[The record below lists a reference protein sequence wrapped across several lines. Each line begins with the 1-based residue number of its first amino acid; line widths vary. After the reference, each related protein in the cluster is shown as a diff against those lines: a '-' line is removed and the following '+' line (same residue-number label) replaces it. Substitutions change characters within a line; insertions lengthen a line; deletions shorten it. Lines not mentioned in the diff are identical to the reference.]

1 MRDRFTSPLWKVCL
15 FFTMTISATLGFLIW
30 GSPGWAQGPAFTSIS
45 PGATSEV
52 GLKAEEAAEKIW
64 LAHRELL
71 RKGDWTKSQGEL
83 EKLYQWKL
91 DQGIRNHYLYA
102 AALIRESQDI
112 AREGKSEA
120 IPGLLIYAAKM
131 APDLSQVA
139 YARARWLWSR
149 NPFSLEN
156 AGKAG
161 WHWLQGVLLSF
172 YNLEEALPQL
182 ANLTLWVLLS
192 LLITFVVFSS
202 SLLIRYYSFF
212 AHHLEHLIPLEMKSK
227 VLGVLSIFILILPF
241 LLGFGWMWLFI
252 LWLLLFGAYGSRSD
266 RAVSVVLLAIL
277 FFLPAGIRTYSSF
290 LTSLTENGVPE
301 IIRANTG
308 VWSVD
313 LYGKLLALKQSNP
326 QDPDILQALALVE
339 KRMGKFAEAEQNLLQ
354 WTQLQPDSS
363 PAFNN
368 LGNIFLVTNRRDEA
382 VDAYKKALQLGT
394 SKAEAHYN
402 LGQAY
407 LLNLLL
413 NEAET
418 EFRRGKELKAQLIS
432 YYTSILSR
440 NPNRLVIDQTI
451 EPLQLLK
458 KVFSNNPE
466 REKMAQGFWGLLW
479 NGIPIEYGE
488 ATVAG
493 ILALLVLLQ
502 IFIRNRPLIR
512 NCEKC
517 GRLICSRCTRSM
529 VMGKQCSQCI
539 AAFSA
544 NRSADP
550 QVVKQKKVEV
560 ARYQSGR
567 QSLPQWFSLIIPG
580 AGHLLLGRGK
590 EGTAYLFILILLLTK
605 IIGWPE
611 WVPSPLA
618 LNIWSSTP
626 WAIATGFLFFVFYG
640 FVQYRIIRVR
650 SRGGKFHYQ
659 TA

>member
-1 MRDRFTSPLWKVCL
+1 M
-15 FFTMTISATLGFLIW
+15 LGFLIW
-30 GSPGWAQGPAFTSIS
+30 ESPSCAQGPASTSIS
-45 PGATSEV
+45 PRATPEV
-52 GLKAEEAAEKIW
+52 GLRVEDAAEKIW
-64 LAHRELL
+64 LAHREILK
-71 RKGDWTKSQGEL
+71 KGDWTKSQGEL

-91 DQGIRNHYLYA
+91 DQGIRNHYAYA
-102 AALIRESQDI
+102 AALIRESHDM
-112 AREGKSEA
+112 AREGKPEA
-120 IPGLLIYAAKM
+120 IPGLLLYAEKM

-139 YARARWLWSR
+139 YARGRWLWSR

-161 WHWLQGVLLSF
+161 WQWLQGALLSF
-172 YNLEEALPQL
+172 HNLEEALPQL
-182 ANLTLWVLLS
+182 ANLTLWILLT
-192 LLITFVVFSS
+192 LLITFAVFSS
-202 SLLIRYYSFF
+202 SLVIRYYSFF
-212 AHHLEHLIPLEMKSK
+212 AHHLEHLVRLEKNPK
-227 VLGVLSIFILILPF
+227 LLGVLSIFILILPF
-241 LLGFGWMWLFI
+241 LLGCGWMWLFI
-252 LWLLLFGAYGSRSD
+252 LWVLIFGFYGSRSD
-266 RAVSVVLLAIL
+266 RSVSVVLLAIL
-277 FFLPAGIRTYSSF
+277 LLLPTGIRTYSSF

-301 IIRANTG
+301 VIRANTG
-308 VWSVD
+308 VWSKE
-313 LYGKLLALKQSNP
+313 LHWKLLALKQSNP

-339 KRMGKFAEAEQNLLQ
+339 KRMGNFAEAEQNLLQ
-354 WTQLQPDSS
+354 WTQLQPNSS
-363 PAFNN
+363 PSFNN

-382 VDAYKKALQLGT
+382 VEAYKKAIQLGT

-451 EPLQLLK
+451 EPLQLLRR
-458 KVFSNNPE
+458 VFLTNPE

-488 ATVAG
+488 AMMAG
-493 ILALLVLLQ
+493 ILAFLVLMQ

-544 NRSADP
+544 SRSADP
-550 QVVKQKKVEV
+550 EVVKQKRAEV
-560 ARYQSGR
+560 VRYQSRR
-567 QSLPQWFSLIIPG
+567 QSLPRWSSLVIPG

-605 IIGWPE
+605 IIGRPE
-611 WVPSPLA
+611 WVHSPLA
-618 LNIWSSTP
+618 LNVWPSAP

-640 FVQYRIIRVR
+640 FVQYRMNRIRSKR
-650 SRGGKFHYQ
+650 GKFHYR